1 MATHIIGAYEFASKF
16 ALDNGISEHKVTTI
30 YNRVYLD
37 FINQQNLENLQKN

>member
-1 MATHIIGAYEFASKF
+1 MKKALNMATHIIEKYEFASKF

-37 FINQQNLENLQKN
+37 FYKPTI